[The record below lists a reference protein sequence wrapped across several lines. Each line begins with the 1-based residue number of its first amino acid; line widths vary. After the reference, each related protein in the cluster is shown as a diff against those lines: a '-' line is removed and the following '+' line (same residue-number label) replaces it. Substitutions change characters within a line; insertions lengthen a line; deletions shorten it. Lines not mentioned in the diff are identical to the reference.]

1 MKNFIFSF
9 LCVMIATSSN
19 AQKKKYIKRNKNAVS
34 YSYATNSI
42 YARGMYADSQRLF
55 IGNSDG
61 SIYYLNL
68 EKQKS
73 ELIFKLPGLDEIRD
87 IEKSGSHLIGMHS
100 GDNGKLVLLELDG
113 SLTILKK
120 PDWNGVFLDGIDF
133 YNQRGFMMGDPVGG
147 VFSLFDSEDS
157 GLSWRKCKGEL
168 SAFKGE
174 AGFAASGTN
183 VQVLNDS
190 TYVFVSG
197 GEISRFFKS
206 TDNGDSWMQLV
217 LPYYPGKS
225 IGPYSICFAN
235 NSMGVI
241 VGGDYKDPE
250 LSMNTCF
257 YTNDGGLSWL
267 NANKTVR
274 GYRSCV
280 YYTNGVFYACGRNG
294 IDFSLN
300 GGIDWTPFANG
311 TFYSLTSSKG
321 KLIAST
327 KNGTVTFFDLIHPE
341 K

>member
-1 MKNFIFSF
+1 
-9 LCVMIATSSN
+9 MIATSIN

-34 YSYATNSI
+34 YKYATNSI
-42 YARGMYADSQRLF
+42 YARGLYADSQQLF

-61 SIYYLNL
+61 SIFYLNL
-68 EKQKS
+68 EKETS

-87 IEKSGSHLIGMHS
+87 IEKSGNHLIGMHS
-100 GDNGKLVLLELDG
+100 GDNGELVLLELNG
-113 SLTILKK
+113 TLNILKNS
-120 PDWNGVFLDGIDF
+120 DWKGVFLDGMDF
-133 YNQRGFMMGDPVGG
+133 FNEIGFMMGDPVDG
-147 VFSLFDSEDS
+147 VFSLFHSDDS
-157 GLSWRKCKGEL
+157 GRSWKKCKGEL
-168 SAFKGE
+168 TAFKGE

-206 TDNGDSWMQLV
+206 SDNGVSWMQLV

-235 NSMGVI
+235 DSIGVI
-241 VGGDYKDPE
+241 VGGDYKDPD

-257 YTNDGGLSWL
+257 YTKDGGWSWL
-267 NANKTVR
+267 NANETVR

-280 YYTNGVFYACGRNG
+280 YYANGVFYAGGRNG

-300 GGIDWTPFANG
+300 DGMDWIPFANG

-327 KNGTVTFFDLIHPE
+327 RNGTVTFFDLIQP
-341 K
+341 KK